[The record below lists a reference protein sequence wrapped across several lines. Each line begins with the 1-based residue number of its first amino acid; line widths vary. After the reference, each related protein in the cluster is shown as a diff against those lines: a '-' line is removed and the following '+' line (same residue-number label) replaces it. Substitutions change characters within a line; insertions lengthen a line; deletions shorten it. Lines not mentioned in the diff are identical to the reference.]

1 MSLNNGKHI
10 EKEIN
15 EVRCRVVE
23 SDVTRERAEFLKKL
37 LEHNGKEV
45 HIGENTPKTEEEPE
59 PLTYIV
65 GTTDI
70 TFNAVVAVY
79 QRILKTFDGRKV
91 TPDYWNQKATGLE
104 PNYWDRSKKKW
115 L

>member
-1 MSLNNGKHI
+1 MSLNKGKHI

-23 SDVTRERAEFLKKL
+23 NGVTKERAEFLKKL

-45 HIGENTPKTEEEPE
+45 HIGENAPQTEEEDI
-59 PLTYIV
+59 TYIV

-70 TFNAVVAVY
+70 IFNAVVAVY

-91 TPDYWNQKATGLE
+91 TPDYWNQKATGLD
-104 PNYWDRSKKKW
+104 PNYWDRSKKEW